1 MRAADGPAALTTR
14 GAAIAPSEV
23 VTPVTRPPARSIDVT
38 RTPSTIFA
46 PSSRARRAKPAV
58 TSAGP
63 ARDATGRL
71 ARRAR
76 ADRLA
81 RDDDDVAEPAPRKV
95 VRDAAAHDTAT
106 DDHHAGRFRCG
117 HRISTLAKRLI
128 VSRLCSSNARAPPA
142 QRGRVAQTGPDAR
155 RRPKRCARGVL
166 RVRRARSR
174 GRQRSRW
181 ACFSDPP
188 ASV

>member
-63 ARDATGRL
+63 ARASPRPHTAAVPALTPG
-71 ARRAR
+71 AGPRAR
-76 ADRLA
+76 ASA
-81 RDDDDVAEPAPRKV
+81 GVITGTSAPRLPLGA
-95 VRDAAAHDTAT
+95 VR
-106 DDHHAGRFRCG
+106 
-117 HRISTLAKRLI
+117 
-128 VSRLCSSNARAPPA
+128 PP
-142 QRGRVAQTGPDAR
+142 QP
-155 RRPKRCARGVL
+155 
-166 RVRRARSR
+166 
-174 GRQRSRW
+174 
-181 ACFSDPP
+181 
-188 ASV
+188 

>member
-63 ARDATGRL
+63 ARPSPGPHTAAIRSFTRSAGTSV
-71 ARRAR
+71 RASSGVITR
-76 ADRLA
+76 TS
-81 RDDDDVAEPAPRKV
+81 APSLRWSAM
-95 VRDAAAHDTAT
+95 R
-106 DDHHAGRFRCG
+106 
-117 HRISTLAKRLI
+117 
-128 VSRLCSSNARAPPA
+128 SSNP
-142 QRGRVAQTGPDAR
+142 GR
-155 RRPKRCARGVL
+155 
-166 RVRRARSR
+166 
-174 GRQRSRW
+174 
-181 ACFSDPP
+181 CFGSEIRNR
-188 ASV
+188 